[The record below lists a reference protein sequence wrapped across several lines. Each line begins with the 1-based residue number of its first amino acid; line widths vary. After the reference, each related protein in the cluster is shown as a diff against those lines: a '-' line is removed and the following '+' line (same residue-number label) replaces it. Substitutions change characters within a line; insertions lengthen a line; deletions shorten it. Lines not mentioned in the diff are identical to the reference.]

1 MTTYKPFCS
10 REVQKPLSDTR
21 WGLAAT
27 AGAGEVIGYKCKEHS
42 DKGKCQKKHKERD
55 EEGGKSS
62 SEGWKAGGRQHQ
74 ITSRAVVSGTD
85 DDEDDDDG
93 DKD

>member
-1 MTTYKPFCS
+1 MELSTDDIAWVMTTYKPFCS

-27 AGAGEVIGYKCKEHS
+27 AGSGEVIGYKCKEHS
-42 DKGKCQKKHKERD
+42 DKGKCQKKHKECN

-62 SEGWKAGGRQHQ
+62 SEG
-74 ITSRAVVSGTD
+74 
-85 DDEDDDDG
+85 
-93 DKD
+93 